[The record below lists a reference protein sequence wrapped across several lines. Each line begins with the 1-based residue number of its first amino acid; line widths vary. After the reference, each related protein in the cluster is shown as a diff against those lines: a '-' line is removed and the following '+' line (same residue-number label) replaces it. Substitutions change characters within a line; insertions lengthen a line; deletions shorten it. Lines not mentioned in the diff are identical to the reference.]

1 VDVRLSSVTHSIGQ
15 VIPSASEGRVDS
27 GLVELCDF
35 FASRKECGESLVLGT
50 IVRTEGSTYR
60 KAGARILFS
69 ASGDSSGLLSG
80 ACLEVDLRERAA
92 RVLRSGNPERAIF
105 DSRTSDD
112 PIWGIGLGCEGA
124 NHIWLQPATPAN
136 DYAPLVYLNACLQ
149 NHQPGCVSTVIG
161 GEALPSEL
169 GRFGY
174 AQIRGGDD
182 LAVRLSTC
190 HALKPEIQLV
200 SFRSRLLEVFVSP
213 ATLPP
218 ALLLCGAG
226 PDAIP
231 VAQFGALL
239 GWKVTIF
246 DHRPAYASAA
256 NFPRGTRVLCGR
268 PEELSQRLTTSL
280 FDAAVIMSHSLS
292 ADALYLRALSTDGPS
307 YIGLLGPA
315 SRRARVLKEAGSAV
329 ETVAGRIRGPVG
341 LDIGAKTPA
350 GIALAIVAQIH
361 AVLGLHKGS
370 PGAGHT
376 FSACGP
382 A

>member
-1 VDVRLSSVTHSIGQ
+1 
-15 VIPSASEGRVDS
+15 
-27 GLVELCDF
+27 VELCDF

-292 ADALYLRALSTDGPS
+292 ADAVSACAVD
-307 YIGLLGPA
+307 
-315 SRRARVLKEAGSAV
+315 RRSKLHR
-329 ETVAGRIRGPVG
+329 
-341 LDIGAKTPA
+341 PA
-350 GIALAIVAQIH
+350 GTCIAPRSGAQ
-361 AVLGLHKGS
+361 GGGFCGRDCRGTD
-370 PGAGHT
+370 PGACRLGHRCEDARGNCSGNRRT
-376 FSACGP
+376 NTCGSRTSQGLSGGWAHFQRLRP
-382 A
+382 RLT

>member
-1 VDVRLSSVTHSIGQ
+1 LSSIRHSIGQ
-15 VIPSASEGRVDS
+15 AFPSGNGGRVDS

-35 FASRKECGESLVLGT
+35 FAPRKDCGESLVLGT

-69 ASGDSSGLLSG
+69 KSGDSSGLLSG
-80 ACLEVDLRERAA
+80 GCLEADLRERAA
-92 RVLRSGNPERAIF
+92 RVLRSGKPERAIF
-105 DSRTSDD
+105 DSRISDD
-112 PIWGIGLGCEGA
+112 PIWGTGLGCEGA
-124 NHIWLQPATPAN
+124 NHIWLQPVTPEN
-136 DYAPLVYLNACLQ
+136 DYAPLVYMDACLR
-149 NHQPGCVSTVIG
+149 NHRPGCVSTVIG
-161 GEALPSEL
+161 GEALVSEL

-174 AQIRGGDD
+174 ARIRGEDE
-182 LAVRLSTC
+182 LEVQLSAC

-200 SFRSRLLEVFVSP
+200 SFRTRLLEVFVSP

-231 VAQFGALL
+231 VAQLGALL

-280 FDAAVIMSHSLS
+280 FDAAVIMSHNLS
-292 ADALYLRALSTDGPS
+292 ADARYLRALSTEGPA

-315 SRRARVLKEAGSAV
+315 SRRARLLKEAGSTLEA
-329 ETVAGRIRGPVG
+329 VAGRIRGPVG
-341 LDIGAKTPA
+341 LEIGAKTPA

-361 AVLGLHKGS
+361 AVLGLHKGF

-376 FSACGP
+376 LISDPEGKL
-382 A
+382 

>member
-1 VDVRLSSVTHSIGQ
+1 LNSVRHSIGQ
-15 VIPSASEGRVDS
+15 RSSPLSEGRVDS

-35 FASRKECGESLVLGT
+35 FVPRKERGEALVLAT

-69 ASGDSSGLLSG
+69 ASGESSGLLSG
-80 ACLEVDLRERAA
+80 GCLEADLRERAA
-92 RVLRSGNPERAIF
+92 RVSRSGIPERAIF

-112 PIWGIGLGCEGA
+112 PLWGTGLGCEGA
-124 NHIWLQPATPAN
+124 NHIWLQPAGPEN
-136 DYAPLVYLNACLQ
+136 DYAPLGYLNACLQ
-149 NHQPGCVSTVIG
+149 DRRPGCVSMVIG
-161 GEALPSEL
+161 GDARAEEL

-174 AQIRGGDD
+174 AGIRGEDG
-182 LAVRLSTC
+182 LAVGLS
-190 HALKPEIQLV
+190 ARRAAKPEIQQLP
-200 SFRSRLLEVFVSP
+200 FRHRTLEVFVSP

-226 PDAIP
+226 PDAMP
-231 VAQFGALL
+231 VAQFGVLL

-256 NFPRGTRVLCGR
+256 SLLKGATVLCGR
-268 PEELSQRLTTSL
+268 PEELSRHLTPAR
-280 FDAAVIMSHSLS
+280 FDAAVIMSHNLS
-292 ADALYLRALSTDGPS
+292 ADAMYLRALSADGPG

-315 SRRARVLKEAGSAV
+315 SRRARLLKEAGSPPEAI
-329 ETVAGRIRGPVG
+329 EGRIRGPVG

-361 AVLGLHKGS
+361 AVLGLREDS
-370 PGAGHT
+370 LAGARI
-376 FSACGP
+376 
-382 A
+382 

>member
-1 VDVRLSSVTHSIGQ
+1 MCQ
-15 VIPSASEGRVDS
+15 GRVDS

-35 FASRKECGESLVLGT
+35 FASRIERGEPLVLAT

-69 ASGDSSGLLSG
+69 ESGDASGLLSG
-80 ACLEVDLRERAA
+80 GCLEADLRERAA
-92 RVLRSGNPERAIF
+92 RILRSGKPERAIF

-124 NHIWLQPATPAN
+124 SHIWLQPVTPEN
-136 DYAPLVYLNACLQ
+136 EYGPLVYLKACLQ
-149 NHQPGCVSTVIG
+149 HHRPGCVSTVIG
-161 GEALPSEL
+161 GEALTGEL
-169 GRFGY
+169 GHVGY
-174 AQIRGGDD
+174 ARIRTEDE
-182 LAVRLSTC
+182 LAA
-190 HALKPEIQLV
+190 ALAARRAPTPEIQLV

-231 VAQFGALL
+231 VAQIGALL
-239 GWKVTIF
+239 GWSVTIF

-256 NFPRGTRVLCGR
+256 NFPQSTTVLCGR
-268 PEELSQRLTTSL
+268 PEELSQRLTPSL
-280 FDAAVIMSHSLS
+280 FDAAVVMSHNLS
-292 ADALYLRALSTDGPS
+292 ADAMYLRALSTDGPS

-315 SRRARVLKEAGSAV
+315 SRRGRLLHETGSKLEAIA
-329 ETVAGRIRGPVG
+329 ARIRGPVG

-361 AVLGLHKGS
+361 ATLELREDSLGAKQS
-370 PGAGHT
+370 
-376 FSACGP
+376 
-382 A
+382 

>member
-1 VDVRLSSVTHSIGQ
+1 VLAKPPALKRPGSKSSG
-15 VIPSASEGRVDS
+15 GRVDS

-35 FASRKECGESLVLGT
+35 FAPRKERGESLVLAT
-50 IVRTEGSTYR
+50 IIRTDGSTYR

-69 ASGDSSGLLSG
+69 ESGDASGLLSG
-80 ACLEVDLRERAA
+80 GCLEADLRERAA
-92 RVLRSGNPERAIF
+92 RVLRSGKPERAIF

-112 PIWGIGLGCEGA
+112 PIWGMGLGCEGA
-124 NHIWLQPATPAN
+124 SHIWLQPVTPEN
-136 DYAPLVYLNACLQ
+136 DYAPLVYLNACVQHHRL
-149 NHQPGCVSTVIG
+149 GCVSTVIG
-161 GEALPSEL
+161 GEALRGEL

-174 AQIRGGDD
+174 AGIRGEDE
-182 LAVRLSTC
+182 LAAALSMRRART
-190 HALKPEIQLV
+190 PEIQLV

-231 VAQFGALL
+231 VAQFGTLL

-256 NFPRGTRVLCGR
+256 NFPKGATVLCGR
-268 PEELSQRLTTSL
+268 PEELSQRLTPSL
-280 FDAAVIMSHSLS
+280 FDAAVIMSHNLS
-292 ADALYLRALSTDGPS
+292 ADAMYLRALSTDGPS

-315 SRRARVLKEAGSAV
+315 SRRARLLKEAGSTLEAIA
-329 ETVAGRIRGPVG
+329 TRIRGPVG

-361 AVLGLHKGS
+361 AVLGLHESS
-370 PGAGHT
+370 PGLET
-376 FSACGP
+376 F
-382 A
+382 